1 MGTRSLEF
9 IGNATTLLRLGP
21 FTLLTDPNFLHQGD
35 RAYLGK
41 GLSSKR
47 RTEPSR
53 QPRDLPRVDAVV
65 LSHLH
70 GDHFDRIARREL
82 DRGLPVFTTPSA
94 AKKLTR
100 WGFGESVGMRTW
112 TEQVLESGTARLRVV
127 SAPGEHAPGWARSL
141 LPPVMGSVLELS
153 DNAGRPFRVYITGD
167 TLYRHWLREVTDRC
181 GPVDAMVIHL
191 GGTRVL
197 GLLVTM
203 DDHQGADLVELIR
216 PDVTVPIHYDDYHAF
231 RSPLKDF
238 VSSWRTRRLPGTL
251 RTVARGQAVSLTPER
266 AANRIPTQD

>member
-1 MGTRSLEF
+1 MTMGTPSLEF
-9 IGNATTLLRLGP
+9 IGTATTVLRLGP

-41 GLSSKR
+41 GLFSQR
-47 RTEPSR
+47 RTEPSL
-53 QPRDLPRVDAVV
+53 QPGELPPVDAVV

-82 DRGLPVFTTPSA
+82 DHGLPVFTTPPA
-94 AKKLTR
+94 AEKLAR
-100 WGFGESVGMRTW
+100 WGFGQVVGMRTW

-127 SAPGEHAPGWARSL
+127 SVPGEHAPGWARSL
-141 LPPVMGSVLELS
+141 MPRVMGSVLELS
-153 DNAGRPFRVYITGD
+153 EDTGRPFRVYITGD
-167 TLYRHWLREVTDRC
+167 TLYRSSLREVTDQC

-191 GGTRVL
+191 GGTRVV

-203 DDHQGADLVELIR
+203 DDVQGADLVDLIR
-216 PDVTVPIHYDDYHAF
+216 PEMTVPIHYDDYSVF

-238 VSSWRTRRLPGTL
+238 VSIWRTRRLPGTL
-251 RTVARGQAVSLTPER
+251 RTVTRGQTVSL
-266 AANRIPTQD
+266 AAEQSVNVHPD

>member
-1 MGTRSLEF
+1 MTMGAPSLEF
-9 IGNATTLLRLGP
+9 IGTATTVLRLGP
-21 FTLLTDPNFLHQGD
+21 FTLLTDPNFLHRGD

-41 GLSSKR
+41 GLFAKR

-53 QPRDLPRVDAVV
+53 QPGDLPSVDAVV

-70 GDHFDRIARREL
+70 GDHFDGIARREL
-82 DRGLPVFTTPSA
+82 DRGLPVFTTLPA

-127 SAPGEHAPGWARSL
+127 SAPGEHAPGWARPL
-141 LPPVMGSVLELS
+141 MPPVMGSVLELS
-153 DNAGRPFRVYITGD
+153 DSTGRPFRLYITGD
-167 TLYRHWLREVTDRC
+167 TLYRPWLREVTDRC
-181 GPVDAMVIHL
+181 GPVDALVIHL

-203 DDHQGADLVELIR
+203 DDDQGADLVELIR
-216 PDVTVPIHYDDYHAF
+216 PDMTVPIHYDDYSVF
-231 RSPLKDF
+231 RSPLEDF
-238 VSSWRTRRLPGTL
+238 VSIWRTRRSP
-251 RTVARGQAVSLTPER
+251 ARYEP
-266 AANRIPTQD
+266 